1 MLVYAQV
8 SPKDSL
14 AGVALK
20 YGITLA
26 ELRKANHLWSSDSIH
41 LRKALYIPLDGSSYS
56 SRVKPLI
63 DLDEPTPTSSSDLY
77 HDKSHT
83 STIRRIPVSQLSFF
97 PPPAKPSAP
106 PNANSGD
113 PFDNRYSY
121 TPPLPSSKRSGSGSG
136 SGSPAQHSRALTSIL
151 TAFPIAASTRDT
163 IIARLSF
170 DSERSSM
177 SEGQGHE
184 LDEVRTSSLTA
195 RPSLRSSSFHDEMG
209 RRTSPSTTRPRLSSP
224 KFAPR
229 SVSPPTPVDRK
240 SWTHTDATE
249 SHAPIRTVQLEPS
262 PAMTVPTRSV
272 RLKSRPRELGG
283 LNVDELGGSR

>member
-1 MLVYAQV
+1 
-8 SPKDSL
+8 
-14 AGVALK
+14 
-20 YGITLA
+20 LA

-56 SRVKPLI
+56 NRVKPLI

-113 PFDNRYSY
+113 PSAY

-136 SGSPAQHSRALTSIL
+136 SGSPAQHSRTLTSIL

-209 RRTSPSTTRPRLSSP
+209 HRTSPSTTRPRLSSP

-272 RLKSRPRELGG
+272 RLKLRPRELGG

>member
-1 MLVYAQV
+1 M
-8 SPKDSL
+8 
-14 AGVALK
+14 K

-41 LRKALYIPLDGSSYS
+41 LRKVLYIPLDSSSYS

-83 STIRRIPVSQLSFF
+83 STIRRIPASQLSFF

-106 PNANSGD
+106 PNVNSSD

-121 TPPLPSSKRSGSGSG
+121 TPPLPSSKRSVSGSG
-136 SGSPAQHSRALTSIL
+136 SGSPAQHSRALTTIL

-170 DSERSSM
+170 DSERPPM

-195 RPSLRSSSFHDEMG
+195 RPSPWSSSFQDEIG
-209 RRTSPSTTRPRLSSP
+209 RRTSPSSIRPRLSSP

-229 SVSPPTPVDRK
+229 SVSPTPVDHRK
-240 SWTHTDATE
+240 SWTHTDVTE
-249 SHAPIRTVQLEPS
+249 SHTPIRTVQLEPS

-272 RLKSRPRELGG
+272 TLKSRPRELGG
-283 LNVDELGGSR
+283 LDVDELSGSR